1 MTVALTIISEI
12 NIDFMDLL
20 KMVCIIV
27 ILVVVICL
35 IDLTVLAQK
44 CYTTRVI
51 TMTQQNSQQ
60 PDICG
65 AICALATFTLIPN
78 PPVSDTET
86 VVLLSNSLE
95 IERKCQRVYLVY

>member
-1 MTVALTIISEI
+1 
-12 NIDFMDLL
+12 
-20 KMVCIIV
+20 
-27 ILVVVICL
+27 
-35 IDLTVLAQK
+35 
-44 CYTTRVI
+44 
-51 TMTQQNSQQ
+51 MTQQNSQQ

-95 IERKCQRVYLVY
+95 IERKCHRVYLVYFSVCNHGIRFVFISGGSIS